1 MIHGQ
6 LLPARTVHSRHLESR
21 KTVRIY
27 LPPSYQTKPR
37 KRFPVLYVHDGQNI
51 FSSSGPDACFGW
63 GSWELDL
70 TAEKLIAARKMR
82 EIIIVAIDNSRYRYQ
97 EYRGPAAYSEAT
109 RFHQYSNFIGKEL
122 KSRIDAEFR
131 TLRTPAHTGVLGS
144 SLGGIC
150 SLAMAWENPKVFGLA
165 ASLSGS
171 FQVEKRCF
179 LKKILSSAKRGRKPI
194 RIYLDSGVIDFD
206 GDDDGRQDTEAVV
219 TELRRLGWKENVN
232 LKYHLDDEPLNEA
245 GLERAG
251 VSPSKWA
258 DALQSQHNE
267 FYWRMR
273 AWRALAFLFPPLKR
287 GH

>member
-1 MIHGQ
+1 
-6 LLPARTVHSRHLESR
+6 
-21 KTVRIY
+21 
-27 LPPSYQTKPR
+27 
-37 KRFPVLYVHDGQNI
+37 
-51 FSSSGPDACFGW
+51 
-63 GSWELDL
+63 
-70 TAEKLIAARKMR
+70 
-82 EIIIVAIDNSRYRYQ
+82 
-97 EYRGPAAYSEAT
+97 
-109 RFHQYSNFIGKEL
+109 
-122 KSRIDAEFR
+122 
-131 TLRTPAHTGVLGS
+131 
-144 SLGGIC
+144 
-150 SLAMAWENPKVFGLA
+150 MAWENPKVFGLA

-232 LKYHLDDEPLNEA
+232 LKHHLDDEPLNEA

-251 VSPSKWA
+251 VPPSKWA